1 MLRVIHDLL
10 LRQFFE
16 RVRLIP
22 FFFLLLLSLPGRT
35 ASRRCLIIFTLRFL
49 IRHLLDLWRAVDLL
63 GYSFLLM
70 LFLFILVVIL
80 WLWDFPLVLV
90 LESIF
95 FVIFALLWRGL
106 ALRLS

>member
-1 MLRVIHDLL
+1 
-10 LRQFFE
+10 
-16 RVRLIP
+16 
-22 FFFLLLLSLPGRT
+22 
-35 ASRRCLIIFTLRFL
+35 
-49 IRHLLDLWRAVDLL
+49 
-63 GYSFLLM
+63 M